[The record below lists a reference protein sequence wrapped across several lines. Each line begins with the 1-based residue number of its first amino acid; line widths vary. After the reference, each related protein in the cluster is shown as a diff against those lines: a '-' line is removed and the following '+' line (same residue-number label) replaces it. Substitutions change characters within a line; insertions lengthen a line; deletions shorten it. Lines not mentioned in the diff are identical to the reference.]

1 MSILSAAFLLF
12 LVLDPLGNIP
22 LFLTALK
29 DIEPGRKRR
38 VIARELCI
46 ALGVLVFFMLCG
58 RFVLGLL
65 NISEPSLS
73 VAGGIVLFLIALK
86 MIFPMPEGMFGKN
99 PEGEPF
105 IVPLAI
111 PLVAGPSAVTVV
123 LLLATREPSRLLEW
137 IAALA
142 CAWALSAVILL
153 CSVSLARF
161 FGERGLIALERLMG
175 MLLTIIAVQMFLTGI
190 KQFLAQ

>member
-1 MSILSAAFLLF
+1 
-12 LVLDPLGNIP
+12 
-22 LFLTALK
+22 
-29 DIEPGRKRR
+29 
-38 VIARELCI
+38 
-46 ALGVLVFFMLCG
+46 
-58 RFVLGLL
+58 
-65 NISEPSLS
+65 
-73 VAGGIVLFLIALK
+73 
-86 MIFPMPEGMFGKN
+86 MPEGMFGKN

>member
-1 MSILSAAFLLF
+1 
-12 LVLDPLGNIP
+12 
-22 LFLTALK
+22 
-29 DIEPGRKRR
+29 
-38 VIARELCI
+38 
-46 ALGVLVFFMLCG
+46 
-58 RFVLGLL
+58 L